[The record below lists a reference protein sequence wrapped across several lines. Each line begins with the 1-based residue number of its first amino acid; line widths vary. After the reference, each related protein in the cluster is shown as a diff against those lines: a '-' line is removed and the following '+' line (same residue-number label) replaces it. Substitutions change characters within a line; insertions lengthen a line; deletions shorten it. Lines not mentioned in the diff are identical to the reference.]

1 MKVKEVLQ
9 SIVLFGMM
17 YLALAMAFIMDATKK
32 PRTLH
37 IQTSM

>member
-17 YLALAMAFIMDATKK
+17 YLALAMAFIMDVPK
-32 PRTLH
+32 
-37 IQTSM
+37 